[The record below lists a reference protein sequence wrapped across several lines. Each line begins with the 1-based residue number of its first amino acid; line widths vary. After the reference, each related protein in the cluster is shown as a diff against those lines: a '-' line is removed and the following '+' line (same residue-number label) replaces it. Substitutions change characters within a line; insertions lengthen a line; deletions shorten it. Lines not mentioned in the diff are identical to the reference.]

1 MPETFQH
8 QFPNGLTLLAERLPH
23 VRSATFALLVPAGFT
38 REPADR
44 LGLAGLVAELVTRG
58 AGAWDSRQL
67 SLALDNLGADRSE
80 SAGAYNVTLSASTL
94 ARNLDTVLP
103 IYADIVRRPHLP
115 DDEVEPARDALL
127 QDLQGLEDS
136 PDERVMLE
144 LAARHYPDPLSRNRY
159 GTEAGLTATTPD
171 DVRDHH
177 ARHFQPD
184 GAILSVAGN
193 IDWEPL
199 KAQIDRLF
207 GDWEPRPSPPLPR
220 AERRRDSGHVPA
232 ETQQTQI
239 ALACPSAGFD
249 DADFYAARAAIS
261 VLSGGMS
268 SRLFTEV
275 REKRG
280 LCYSVRASHSALK
293 GAGSVVAYA
302 GTRADRAQETLDV
315 LVSELKRLGDGVTA
329 DELARVKASLK
340 SSLVMSQDS
349 VASRAAAMAGDY
361 FHLGR
366 VRDVD
371 EIRSKIDA
379 VTEAAIL
386 EHLER
391 HPPRRLHHGHAW
403 PRPAHSPG
411 LVRHGVPHAYAC
423 QRPDAPGRDD
433 PDRAVGRGQLHRA
446 HRQPRRTRRG
456 GGR

>member
-1 MPETFQH
+1 MSGTPVRPGGRPVPETFQH
-8 QFPNGLTLLAERLPH
+8 TFENGLTLLAERMPH

-44 LGLAGLVAELVTRG
+44 LGLASLAAELITRG
-58 AGAWDSRQL
+58 AGTRDSRQL

-80 SAGAYNVTLSASTL
+80 GAGAYNVTLSASTL
-94 ARNLDTVLP
+94 ARNLDRVLP

-171 DVRDHH
+171 DVRAYH
-177 ARHFQPD
+177 ADHFQPN

-193 IDWEPL
+193 IDWQPL
-199 KAQIDRLF
+199 LAQVGDLF
-207 GDWEPRPSPPLPR
+207 GDWQAKDHPAFPAVAR
-220 AERRRDSGHVPA
+220 ERNSGHVVA

-239 ALACPSAGFD
+239 ALACASAGFTD
-249 DADFYAARAAIS
+249 PDFYAARAAIG

-293 GAGSVVAYA
+293 GSGSVVAYA

-315 LVSELKRLGDGVTA
+315 VVAEMRRLGEGVSSE
-329 DELARVKASLK
+329 ELSKVKASLK

-349 VASRAAAMAGDY
+349 VASRAAAMASDY

-371 EIRSKIDA
+371 EIRDSVEA
-379 VTEAAIL
+379 VTGAAII

-391 HPPRRLHHGHAW
+391 
-403 PRPAHSPG
+403 RPLADFTVVTLGPAA
-411 LVRHGVPHAYAC
+411 LALPA
-423 QRPDAPGRDD
+423 
-433 PDRAVGRGQLHRA
+433 
-446 HRQPRRTRRG
+446 
-456 GGR
+456 